1 MYRNH
6 LDRPNPS
13 NLYINS
19 TVKRLHLPN
28 VDFFHVD
35 RLKLVYHLS
44 KVGTLPK
51 TGVSSMWTDSNLY
64 IICQKVAPCQR
75 PGFLPCG
82 PTQIYISSV
91 KRWHPAK
98 DRGFFHVDR
107 LKFIYHLSKGGTLP
121 KTGVSSMW
129 TDSNLYINCQKV
141 TSYPRRGF
149 LPCRPTQTCILN
161 VKRWQTTQNGGFFHV
176 NRLKLVYQLSK
187 GDILPKTWTSY
198 MWTDLTHLSGNPC
211 A

>member
-91 KRWHPAK
+91 KRWRPAK

-129 TDSNLYINCQKV
+129 TDSNLYIIYQQVAPCQR
-141 TSYPRRGF
+141 PGF
-149 LPCRPTQTCILN
+149 LPCGPTQIYISSI
-161 VKRWQTTQNGGFFHV
+161 KRWHTAKDRGFFHV
-176 NRLKLVYQLSK
+176 DRLKLVYQLSK
-187 GDILPKTWTSY
+187 GGKLPKTGVSS
-198 MWTDLTHLSGNPC
+198 M
-211 A
+211 